1 MKTYKLQTLCLA
13 LKPQPVLAKT
23 TIPKKSTQVS
33 DNEKSTGEA
42 SCNVFTTVTF

>member
-23 TIPKKSTQVS
+23 TILKKST
-33 DNEKSTGEA
+33 NEKWTGEA
-42 SCNVFTTVTF
+42 SCNVCTIVTF